1 LIYFHST
8 TRKPR
13 GVITPETSE
22 QTNPSYTDPAT
33 PFRQWEHF
41 RRSFSRRRSSGGV
54 SADPLA
60 AVTAR
65 VTEEDDLHDLEEE
78 KPVVGQIDRDGATEG
93 SSIPSDL
100 VGIELHSRTIPEA
113 NLED

>member
-1 LIYFHST
+1 
-8 TRKPR
+8 
-13 GVITPETSE
+13 
-22 QTNPSYTDPAT
+22 
-33 PFRQWEHF
+33 
-41 RRSFSRRRSSGGV
+41 
-54 SADPLA
+54 
-60 AVTAR
+60 